1 MKSPAVGLNT
11 YKVHLDERRRPTLPP
26 ALLAEAGIAPGA
38 HEMIAWVDSRGRLVL
53 EDPLAL
59 LSSLQ
64 DEVADGKARTIEA
77 QDVMAICIQ
86 HEMDHLLGKV
96 FVEYLSLLKRDRI
109 KKKMRKAQREDAH

>member
-1 MKSPAVGLNT
+1 MMTSPAVGLNT

-38 HEMIAWVDSRGRLVL
+38 HEMQAWVDSRGRLVL

-64 DEVADGKARTIEA
+64 DEVADGKARMSVGGEL
-77 QDVMAICIQ
+77 V
-86 HEMDHLLGKV
+86 DHLLA
-96 FVEYLSLLKRDRI
+96 ERASDRSLP
-109 KKKMRKAQREDAH
+109 